1 MRRITTRIGMLAA
14 AALLAVAAAGPAQGK
29 QASDAAHRAQA
40 ESAAFFVMTDITR
53 EEFVIKL
60 TDPRKI
66 QHARDLLSG
75 ASSSEPHVI
84 GRIDKRPAPYNW
96 RWSFHLRPDTID
108 FFDFAIEVCDAT
120 TPYVEEHLD
129 EAGGPFLPGLIW
141 CPWTSK
147 LVREVPQP

>member
-1 MRRITTRIGMLAA
+1 MRRITTKIGILAA
-14 AALLAVAAAGPAQGK
+14 AALLAVTAAGPAQGK
-29 QASDAAHRAQA
+29 QTSDAAQRTHID
-40 ESAAFFVMTDITR
+40 SAAYFVMTDVTR

-75 ASSSEPHVI
+75 ATSSEPHVI

-96 RWSFHLRPDTID
+96 RWSFHLRPETID

-141 CPWTSK
+141 CPWSSQ

>member
-1 MRRITTRIGMLAA
+1 MRRITTKIGILAA
-14 AALLAVAAAGPAQGK
+14 AALLAVTAAGPAQGK
-29 QASDAAHRAQA
+29 QTGDAQRTRADAAAY
-40 ESAAFFVMTDITR
+40 FVMTDVTR
-53 EEFVIKL
+53 AEFVIKI

-75 ASSSEPHVI
+75 ATSSEPHVI

-96 RWSFHLRPDTID
+96 RWSFHLRPETID

-141 CPWTSK
+141 CPWSSK
-147 LVREVPQP
+147 LLREVPQP

>member
-1 MRRITTRIGMLAA
+1 MRRITTKIGMLAT
-14 AALLAVAAAGPAQGK
+14 AALLAITVAGPAQGQ
-29 QASDAAHRAQA
+29 QASTAGRQA
-40 ESAAFFVMTDITR
+40 KADSAAYFVMTDVTR
-53 EEFVIKL
+53 AEFVIKL

-75 ASSSEPHVI
+75 ATTAEPHVI

-96 RWSFHLRPDTID
+96 RWSFHLRPETID

-141 CPWTSK
+141 CPWSSR
-147 LVREVPQP
+147 LVKELHQP

>member
-1 MRRITTRIGMLAA
+1 MRRITTKIGILAA
-14 AALLAVAAAGPAQGK
+14 AALLAVTAAGPAQGK
-29 QASDAAHRAQA
+29 QASDAAQPHRVD
-40 ESAAFFVMTDITR
+40 SAAYFVMTDVTR

-75 ASSSEPHVI
+75 ATSSEPHVI

-96 RWSFHLRPDTID
+96 RWSFHLRPETID

-141 CPWTSK
+141 CPWSSK
-147 LVREVPQP
+147 LLREVPQP

>member
-1 MRRITTRIGMLAA
+1 MRRITTKIGILAA
-14 AALLAVAAAGPAQGK
+14 AALLAVTAAGPAQGK
-29 QASDAAHRAQA
+29 QTGDDRRARADAAAY
-40 ESAAFFVMTDITR
+40 FVMTDVTR
-53 EEFVIKL
+53 AEFVIKI

-75 ASSSEPHVI
+75 ATSSEPHVI

-96 RWSFHLRPDTID
+96 RWSFHLRPETID

-141 CPWTSK
+141 CPWSSK
-147 LVREVPQP
+147 LLREVPQP

>member
-1 MRRITTRIGMLAA
+1 MRRISTRIGMLAA
-14 AALLAVAAAGPAQGK
+14 AAVLAVVAAGPAQGK
-29 QASDAAHRAQA
+29 QAGDAAHRTRD
-40 ESAAFFVMTDITR
+40 ESAAYFVMTDVTR
-53 EEFVIKL
+53 SEFVIKL

-75 ASSSEPHVI
+75 ASHSEPHVV

-96 RWSFHLRPDTID
+96 RWSFHLRPETID

-120 TPYVEEHLD
+120 TPYVEDHLD
-129 EAGGPFLPGLIW
+129 EAGGPFLPGLVW

>member
-1 MRRITTRIGMLAA
+1 MRRITTKVGILAA
-14 AALLAVAAAGPAQGK
+14 AALLAVTAAGPAQGK
-29 QASDAAHRAQA
+29 QPGDAQHTRS
-40 ESAAFFVMTDITR
+40 EAAAYFVMTDVTR
-53 EEFVIKL
+53 AEFVIKL

-75 ASSSEPHVI
+75 ATSSEPHVI

-96 RWSFHLRPDTID
+96 RWSFHLRPETID
-108 FFDFAIEVCDAT
+108 FFDFAVEVCDAT
-120 TPYVEEHLD
+120 TPYVEDHLD

-141 CPWTSK
+141 CPWSSK

>member
-1 MRRITTRIGMLAA
+1 MRRITTKIGILAA
-14 AALLAVAAAGPAQGK
+14 AALLAVTAAGPAQGK
-29 QASDAAHRAQA
+29 QTSDAAHRTRVD
-40 ESAAFFVMTDITR
+40 SAAYFVMTDVTR

-75 ASSSEPHVI
+75 ATSSEPHVI

-96 RWSFHLRPDTID
+96 RWSFHLRPETID
-108 FFDFAIEVCDAT
+108 FFDFAVEVCDAT
-120 TPYVEEHLD
+120 TPYVEDHLD

-141 CPWTSK
+141 CPWSSQ
-147 LVREVPQP
+147 LLREVPQP

>member
-1 MRRITTRIGMLAA
+1 MRRITTKIGMLAT
-14 AALLAVAAAGPAQGK
+14 AALLAITVAGPAQGQ
-29 QASDAAHRAQA
+29 QASTARQRTKAD
-40 ESAAFFVMTDITR
+40 SAAYFVMTDVTHA
-53 EEFVIKL
+53 EFVIKL

-75 ASSSEPHVI
+75 ATTAEPHVI

-96 RWSFHLRPDTID
+96 RWSFHLRPETID

-141 CPWTSK
+141 CPWSSH
-147 LVREVPQP
+147 LVKELPQP

>member
-1 MRRITTRIGMLAA
+1 MRRITTKIGILAA
-14 AALLAVAAAGPAQGK
+14 AALLAVTAAGPAQGK
-29 QASDAAHRAQA
+29 QTSDAAQPHRVD
-40 ESAAFFVMTDITR
+40 AAAYFVMTDVTR
-53 EEFVIKL
+53 AEFVIKL

-75 ASSSEPHVI
+75 ATSSEPHVI

-96 RWSFHLRPDTID
+96 RWSFHLRPETID

-141 CPWTSK
+141 CPWSSK
-147 LVREVPQP
+147 LLREVPQP